1 MNNELMRLKFASSAI
16 VSLLGV
22 SLMLLLPFDEAAY
35 AIGPVCMMGIIM
47 ILIMPIK
54 RGE

>member
-1 MNNELMRLKFASSAI
+1 MNSELARLRFASSAI
-16 VSLLGV
+16 VALLGV

-47 ILIMPIK
+47 ILIMPT
-54 RGE
+54 RGGE